1 MLARSHNLLTIAL
14 VLTGTFL
21 LTSDTGF
28 GQTFVIEPAPTGYV
42 TAYRGSYYAY
52 PPVVAVPTTYT
63 AYYAP
68 QVPVVPMTV
77 APVPVVSAYYVPTTT
92 VYYSAPVFPVR
103 RFRRFAVPVAPVYYR
118 PVVAFGY

>member
-1 MLARSHNLLTIAL
+1 MNRQQLYYLHKTTSTLNAEKQIMLARSHNLLTIAL

-28 GQTFVIEPAPTGYV
+28 GQTFVIEPAPTRYV

-68 QVPVVPMTV
+68 RSQPK
-77 APVPVVSAYYVPTTT
+77 
-92 VYYSAPVFPVR
+92 
-103 RFRRFAVPVAPVYYR
+103 AV
-118 PVVAFGY
+118 GLGQ